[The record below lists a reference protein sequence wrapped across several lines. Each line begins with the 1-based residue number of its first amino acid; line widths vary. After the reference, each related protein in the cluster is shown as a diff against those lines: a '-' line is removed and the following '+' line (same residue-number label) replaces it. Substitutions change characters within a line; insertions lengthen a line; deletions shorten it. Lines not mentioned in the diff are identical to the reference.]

1 MSKLK
6 LIWKFLFGGR
16 EGVLDYVLDVA
27 NNLVAEISSAK
38 QAELKGYLKN
48 AQGILDTLTGLKW
61 LCPSKWRKAYS
72 LTISAFADVVTALS
86 DLAISSDEITGIV
99 TSFQSAYCAWRTDD
113 SVDCEDES
121 CSACSDPSDCS
132 DGSCSKKAK

>member
-27 NNLVAEISSAK
+27 NNFVAEISSAK
-38 QAELKGYLKN
+38 QNELKGYLKN
-48 AQGILDTLTGLKW
+48 AQSILDTLTGLKW
-61 LCPSKWRKAYS
+61 LCPSKWRKAYL
-72 LTISAFADVVTALS
+72 LTISAFADVVTALG

-99 TSFQSAYCAWRTDD
+99 ASFQSAYCAWRTDD
-113 SVDCEDES
+113 SVSTDATDSDDC
-121 CSACSDPSDCS
+121 A
-132 DGSCSKKAK
+132 DGSCSEKAKAK

>member
-1 MSKLK
+1 MNISKLK
-6 LIWKFLFGGR
+6 IVWKFLFGGK
-16 EGVLDYVLDVA
+16 EAVLDYVIDVA

-72 LTISAFADVVTALS
+72 LTISAFADVVTALG
-86 DLAISSDEITGIV
+86 DLAISPDEIDGIV
-99 TSFQSAYCAWRTDD
+99 TAFQSAYCAWRTDD
-113 SVDCEDES
+113 STAAECDGG
-121 CSACSDPSDCS
+121 ACSE
-132 DGSCSKKAK
+132 GE